1 MFGTSDLKE
10 AARAEIN
17 EFNGLNIYLELLQ
30 VIFFPLKNITLVL
43 VRDWIITITKSVFR

>member
-30 VIFFPLKNITLVL
+30 VIFFFSLKKYHSCSCKGLDHYNNQIC
-43 VRDWIITITKSVFR
+43 I

>member
-30 VIFFPLKNITLVL
+30 VIFFFP
-43 VRDWIITITKSVFR
+43 